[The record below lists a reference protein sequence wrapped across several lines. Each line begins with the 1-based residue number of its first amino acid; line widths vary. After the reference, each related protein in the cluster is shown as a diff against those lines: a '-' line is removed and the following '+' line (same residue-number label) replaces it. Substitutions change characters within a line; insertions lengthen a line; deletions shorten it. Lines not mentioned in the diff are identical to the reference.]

1 MKNEE
6 KNSSGEKNGAKTP
19 ADGGATKPAA
29 GESALKKF
37 CPVTAFRKLD
47 AGKKKKVVIAGG
59 AAGAALLAGLIAL
72 LVLSWSP
79 GIKVKDATTAKL
91 TPAVNCGLFV
101 SAPNLGKNL
110 KYAAAKE
117 PVASLMRKE
126 VPGEFWK
133 LSAGPEVERL
143 NKKFHINI
151 TPRRLIAMAASDV
164 SYARYP
170 NASKENPTD
179 FIIISRLG
187 FMQRVM
193 ANMGRKKLGEGKDMQ
208 GYNVQEFGST
218 PGTKHYVT
226 MAGGFLIVTDSK
238 LLMEQALSIGAGKI
252 KGGVANDRVYELAR
266 KHRPGGRAIMEWY
279 SPGGN
284 IKSSLTNAKINY
296 GCIEI
301 GGGGATVYFASEP
314 HSKAAPGKPRMSPN
328 DNPAYLI
335 PNTASVFTIT
345 HSFGRIWQDL
355 LLGKS
360 MTAEEADTFMKD
372 LYGLGVDKL
381 GEYFDGKV
389 SVSLDGIMKTGDGT
403 PVPNLIFA
411 YKVKDGKKALAAA
424 DAIFKKTI
432 KENYSR
438 TPDKYR
444 GAEFVRYSSDSDD
457 AVISIS
463 YGVIDGKFLVVTLTS
478 DEMKKVID
486 AARNAVPGLTSLESY
501 KKYYSDKTA
510 EQDMF
515 ILVNGDRLA
524 ADSTGFFS
532 AFSGI
537 SSRPLSEA
545 INRLIIPAFGT
556 LNYSGA
562 GAGGVN
568 YEDGL
573 LIGSLRL
580 DSKVTKPDTKKAAEK
595 KRKRALL

>member
-1 MKNEE
+1 MKNDE
-6 KNSSGEKNGAKTP
+6 KYTGGEKNGAQ
-19 ADGGATKPAA
+19 AAGGANPAGGNALKRFCPAA
-29 GESALKKF
+29 
-37 CPVTAFRKLD
+37 AFRKLD
-47 AGKKKKVVIAGG
+47 AGKKKKVVIIGG
-59 AAGAALLAGLIAL
+59 AAGAALLVALIAL
-72 LVLSWSP
+72 FVLSWSP
-79 GIKVKDATTAKL
+79 GVEVKDPTTAKL
-91 TPAVNCGLFV
+91 TPAVNCSLFV
-101 SAPNLGKNL
+101 SMPDLGKNL
-110 KYAAAKE
+110 AYAATKE
-117 PVASLMRKE
+117 PVASLRRKK
-126 VPGEFWK
+126 VPGELWK
-133 LSAGPEVERL
+133 LSVGPAAERL
-143 NKKFHINI
+143 NKKFHIDI
-151 TPRRLIAMAASDV
+151 TPRRLVAMATTDV

-170 NASKENPTD
+170 NASKEDPAD
-179 FIIISRLG
+179 YIIISRLG

-193 ANMGRKKLGEGKDMQ
+193 ANMGRKKLGAGRDML
-208 GYNVQEFGST
+208 GYNVQEFGAA
-218 PGTKHYVT
+218 PGAKNYVT
-226 MAGGFLIVTDSK
+226 MAGGFLIVSDSK
-238 LLMEQALSIGAGKI
+238 LLMEQALSIGAGKR
-252 KGGVANDRVYELAR
+252 KGGVADDRVYALAR

-296 GCIEI
+296 GRVGI
-301 GGGGATVYFASEP
+301 GGGGATIYFASEP
-314 HSKAAPGKPRMSPN
+314 HSRAAAAKPRMSPD

-345 HSFGRIWQDL
+345 RSFGRIWQDL
-355 LLGKS
+355 LLGKA

-372 LYGLGVDKL
+372 LYGLGMDKL

-389 SVSLDGIMKTGDGT
+389 SVSLDGILKTGDGT

-411 YKVKDGKKALAAA
+411 YRVKDGKKALAAA

-432 KENYSR
+432 KESYSR

-444 GAEFVRYSSDSDD
+444 GAEFVRYSSDNED
-457 AVISIS
+457 AVMSIS
-463 YGVIDGKFLVVTLTS
+463 YGVIDGKFLVVTLTA
-478 DEMKKVID
+478 DEMRKVID

-501 KKYYSDKTA
+501 KKYYSA
-510 EQDMF
+510 GSAGQDMF

-545 INRLIIPAFGT
+545 INRLIIPAFGM

-562 GAGGVN
+562 GVGGVN

-580 DSKVTKPDTKKAAEK
+580 DHKVSKPDPKKAAAK
-595 KRKRALL
+595 KRKRELL